1 MEEKGKIDLEKKIE
15 KTKKEDK
22 MFLEEFFKLE
32 EDKEWLLASISME

>member
-1 MEEKGKIDLEKKIE
+1 MEEKRKIDLEKKIE
-15 KTKKEDK
+15 KTKEEDK